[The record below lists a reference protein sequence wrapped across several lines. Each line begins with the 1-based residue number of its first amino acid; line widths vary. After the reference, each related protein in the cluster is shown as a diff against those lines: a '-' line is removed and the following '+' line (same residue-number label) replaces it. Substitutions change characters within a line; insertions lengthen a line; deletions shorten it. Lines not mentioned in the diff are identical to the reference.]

1 MLTELVEPL
10 RDKGI
15 EFTWDE
21 SVPKLIA
28 SMSEGGL
35 RGARDLR
42 NNIRRQVEDKI
53 ANAIVDHAS
62 SPLSEVRALVEDGKV
77 VIDAK

>member
-28 SMSEGGL
+28 SMSED
-35 RGARDLR
+35 RSARERSDLR
-42 NNIRRQVEDKI
+42 YHITP
-53 ANAIVDHAS
+53 A
-62 SPLSEVRALVEDGKV
+62 G
-77 VIDAK
+77 